1 MIFYLIKGY
10 FALILKKQN
19 TVYYNIEKNEAFFI
33 DGKDI
38 IFFNNII
45 DFVDFFLY
53 LANTQDKKVSNFGIR
68 TLKHFYKYYDK
79 TY

>member
-1 MIFYLIKGY
+1 MILYLIKGY
-10 FALILKKQN
+10 CDLILDKQN
-19 TVYYNIEKNEAFFI
+19 TIYWNIKKNEAFFI

-53 LANTQDKKVSNFGIR
+53 LANNQDKKVSSFGIR
-68 TLKHFYKYYDK
+68 TLKHFYKYYEI
-79 TY
+79 